1 MNTSRH
7 YFARAG
13 ALALTG
19 IAVLIALLIT
29 QQWLAVLMIFVGW
42 ELGYL
47 HRDFAGQGF
56 ARKMAE
62 DQAQAIRDRADEL
75 TAEKKDR

>member
-13 ALALTG
+13 ALALAA
-19 IAVLIALLIT
+19 IVVWIALLIA
-29 QQWLAVLMIFVGW
+29 QQWLAALVILVGW

-47 HRDFAGQGF
+47 HRNFAGQ
-56 ARKMAE
+56 AMMRKQAE
-62 DQAQAIRDRADEL
+62 RQAQAIRDRADEL